1 MMGTRLVYTALGT
14 FLSALKVVV
23 CNKFL
28 KGTYEMHP
36 LDLLARVAPL
46 AFVQTA
52 IMVYLLEWY
61 DCRTTSAAHHV
72 NIAI

>member
-1 MMGTRLVYTALGT
+1 MRRLVYTAVGT

-52 IMVYLLEWY
+52 IMVYLLEWCLSSHLSY
-61 DCRTTSAAHHV
+61 GAVARL
-72 NIAI
+72 